1 MVVFVEN
8 IVSQFTNRLKKID
21 SQIINLGMVSIFYTN
36 QMNWS
41 EETLD
46 AYRRGFDMISR
57 TGYTLYDHQEEGI
70 KWMISRELDSINS
83 KGGLLCDDPGL
94 GKTLTT
100 LSMIAANTR
109 DASAES
115 NLIIC
120 PVSLLEQWRD
130 AARKIFP
137 DVKIRIHHG
146 PNGSFASKNEIEAAK
161 CFIVISTYE
170 KVFGTDRGDYQKTV
184 LHSVQWTRVICDEV
198 HKIKNKNSKVWKG
211 CTDLRANYRWGLSGT
226 PIQNNISDLKSLFG
240 FIHISDVVIKTRLEE
255 LKDIYIIRRNRHI
268 LPDAYKEL
276 DITIDDV
283 GFVDPEEQK
292 FYENLRDEI
301 RKEFVQLTQ
310 GSEQPAHIMSH
321 IFELL
326 LRLRQATIH
335 PCIVYNGLLR
345 KVMSSS
351 DSSCYTDAEATKLK
365 LIERIKFWSKR
376 PSTKISKII
385 ELVGSQTVDDRALI
399 VSHFT
404 EEADLIY
411 TFLMKKFPEMRIE
424 IFDGSLPIHKRNE
437 MIARARSGEIDCL
450 IIQIQCG
457 GVGLN
462 LQMFNKVYIT
472 TPDWNPSNEIQA
484 IARCHRIGQQKDVDV
499 VKIIIGDEKGKPTI
513 DERIISIQ
521 NSKRLLMS
529 DYLKDPSLEFNE
541 NFRGKTTIQSLTMK
555 DFAYLLK

>member
-1 MVVFVEN
+1 M
-8 IVSQFTNRLKKID
+8 STATNE
-21 SQIINLGMVSIFYTN
+21 QITA
-36 QMNWS
+36 
-41 EETLD
+41 
-46 AYRRGFDMISR
+46 AYDVAVAKLR
-57 TGYTLYDHQEEGI
+57 TAGYGLYDHQSEGI
-70 KWMISRELDSINS
+70 KWMIGRELDNS
-83 KGGLLCDDPGL
+83 GARGGLLCDDPGL

-100 LSMIAANTR
+100 LAMIAANTVNENM
-109 DASAES
+109 ES
-115 NLIIC
+115 NLIVC

-130 AARKIFP
+130 AARKVFP
-137 DVKIRIHHG
+137 DVKIRICHG
-146 PNGSFASKNEIEAAK
+146 PNGSFSSKSEIEAAK
-161 CFIVISTYE
+161 CFIVITTYE

-184 LHSVQWTRVICDEV
+184 LHSYEWTRVICDEV

-211 CTDLRANYRWGLSGT
+211 CTDIKAKCRWGLSGT
-226 PIQNNISDLKSLFG
+226 PIQNNISDLKSLFA
-240 FIHISDVVIKTRLEE
+240 FIHISDVSIKTRLEE

-268 LPDAYKEL
+268 LPDAYKAL

-283 GFVDPEEQK
+283 GFADPQEQK

-310 GSEQPAHIMSH
+310 SSEQPSHIMSH

-345 KVMSSS
+345 KLASSA
-351 DSSCYTDAEATKLK
+351 DEECYTDIEATKLK
-365 LIERIKFWSKR
+365 LVERIKFWSKR

-385 ELVGSQTVDDRALI
+385 ELVGSQTVDDRTLI

-404 EEADLIY
+404 EEADLIF
-411 TFLMKKFPEMRIE
+411 TFLKKNFPEMRIE

-437 MIARARSGEIDCL
+437 MIDRARLGEIDCL

-484 IARCHRIGQQKDVDV
+484 IARCHRIGQTKDVDV
-499 VKIIIGDEKGKPTI
+499 VKIIIGDATGKPTI

-541 NFRGKTTIQSLTMK
+541 NFRSKTTIQSLSMK

>member
-1 MVVFVEN
+1 M
-8 IVSQFTNRLKKID
+8 SFTD
-21 SQIINLGMVSIFYTN
+21 DV
-36 QMNWS
+36 
-41 EETLD
+41 LD
-46 AYRRGFDMISR
+46 AYARANEKLQEA
-57 TGYTLYDHQEEGI
+57 GYRLYDHQEEGV
-70 KWMISRELDSINS
+70 KWMIARELATNGN

-100 LSMIAANTR
+100 LTMIAANTL
-109 DASAES
+109 DES
-115 NLIIC
+115 TERNLIIC
-120 PVSLLEQWRD
+120 PLSLLEQWRD

-137 DVKIRIHHG
+137 DAKIRICHG
-146 PNGSFASKNEIEAAK
+146 PNGSFSSKDEIESAK
-161 CFIVISTYE
+161 CFIVITTYE

-184 LHSVQWTRVICDEV
+184 LHTVQWTRVICDEV
-198 HKIKNKNSKVWKG
+198 HKIKNKNSKMWKG
-211 CTDLRANYRWGLSGT
+211 CTDIRAGCRWGLSGT
-226 PIQNNISDLKSLFG
+226 PIQNNISDLKSLFA
-240 FIHISDVVIKTRLEE
+240 FIHISDVVIKTSLEE

-268 LPDAYKEL
+268 LPDAYKGL
-276 DITIDDV
+276 DISIDDV
-283 GFVDPEEQK
+283 GFTDPEERK
-292 FYENLRDEI
+292 FYENIRDEI

-310 GSEQPAHIMSH
+310 GGEQPANIMSH

-345 KVMSSS
+345 KVLSSTEP
-351 DSSCYTDAEATKLK
+351 DSYTNVEATKLK

-376 PSTKISKII
+376 PSTKISKIM
-385 ELVGSQTVDDRALI
+385 ELVGSQTVDDRTLI
-399 VSHFT
+399 VSHFR

-411 TFLMKKFPEMRIE
+411 SFLMKRFPEMRIE

-437 MIARARSGEIDCL
+437 MIERARSGEIDCL

-499 VKIIIGDEKGKPTI
+499 VKIIIGDETGKPTI

-521 NSKRLLMS
+521 SSKRLLMS

-541 NFRGKTTIQSLTMK
+541 NFRGKTTMQSLSMK